1 MLGGNLSELLHALRL
16 SRVHAS
22 LQNILKLKDQKS
34 RIKSETDQYNTKIFN
49 YHRDLSLTYLIEIV
63 ALEEALVADL

>member
-1 MLGGNLSELLHALRL
+1 MLGGNLSELLHALWL

-34 RIKSETDQYNTKIFN
+34 RIKTETDQYNTKLLFFLIIID
-49 YHRDLSLTYLIEIV
+49 RDLS
-63 ALEEALVADL
+63 